1 MAYILNIRFI
11 SFTFDFNMA
20 NLLSKKN
27 VKNCRPD
34 LLLPVF
40 RKIFERLIY
49 NEMYSFFIE
58 NDLISPDQLDF
69 KQGDPY
75 IN

>member
-1 MAYILNIRFI
+1 MAYILNIRFV

>member
-1 MAYILNIRFI
+1 
-11 SFTFDFNMA
+11 MA

-40 RKIFERLIY
+40 RNIFERLIY

>member
-1 MAYILNIRFI
+1 MAYILNICFI

>member
-1 MAYILNIRFI
+1 
-11 SFTFDFNMA
+11 MA

-40 RKIFERLIY
+40 WKIFERLIY